1 MACYGVSSGQGQR
14 PGKWRA
20 RARFRKS
27 SWIPGKRPRH
37 ECYWPSWRQKRQGGC
52 QYEDD
57 LPVSSL
63 SDEEQERLAEE
74 MPGIKYVETS
84 DLSKEELD
92 RIREQFLDKKLGGRM
107 PEA

>member
-1 MACYGVSSGQGQR
+1 
-14 PGKWRA
+14 
-20 RARFRKS
+20 
-27 SWIPGKRPRH
+27 
-37 ECYWPSWRQKRQGGC
+37 
-52 QYEDD
+52 
-57 LPVSSL
+57 
-63 SDEEQERLAEE
+63 